1 VQLTE
6 GRNREIRRMFAAI
19 GHDVTA
25 LARVAIGGLELAGLE
40 PGEWRE
46 VSRGEIRSAFPA
58 ASLRSEQ

>member
-1 VQLTE
+1 MQLTE
-6 GRNREIRRMFAAI
+6 GKNREIRRMFEAT

-25 LARVAIGGLELAGLE
+25 LARVAIGALELAGLE

-58 ASLRSEQ
+58 APVRRT